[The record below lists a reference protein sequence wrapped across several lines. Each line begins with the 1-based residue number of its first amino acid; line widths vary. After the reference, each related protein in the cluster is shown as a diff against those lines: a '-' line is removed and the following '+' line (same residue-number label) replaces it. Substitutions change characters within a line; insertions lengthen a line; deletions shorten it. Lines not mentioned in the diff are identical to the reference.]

1 MVRKMY
7 KVVVNGQ
14 EFPSVAAMCRH
25 FNIVR
30 SYWDSLIKK
39 GVPNDEALKL
49 CLSNTKT
56 SRKKQVV
63 IRGMEFDSI
72 GAAAAYFD
80 LNATSVYTK
89 MCRKKYTAEEAIESL
104 TRFSSGG
111 AIHLKKKN
119 Q

>member
-1 MVRKMY
+1 
-7 KVVVNGQ
+7 
-14 EFPSVAAMCRH
+14 
-25 FNIVR
+25 
-30 SYWDSLIKK
+30 
-39 GVPNDEALKL
+39 
-49 CLSNTKT
+49 
-56 SRKKQVV
+56 
-63 IRGMEFDSI
+63 MEFDSI

-104 TRFSSGG
+104 TRSSSGG